1 MTFIV
6 SLGFSFWLKESI
18 MKDSV
23 KQTLAILAVDNIVPS
38 NFCIN
43 LMYKIQNKE
52 MTFKQGLELLREM
65 YSVNNQLKIKIT
77 KCSDSLMWYCKH
89 VGETYTVLRDYSKE
103 SNEYLVRDAYGYLNI
118 IRPRDCVIV
127 GEQNE

>member
-1 MTFIV
+1 MN
-6 SLGFSFWLKESI
+6 
-18 MKDSV
+18 DSV

-38 NFCIN
+38 DFCIN

-52 MTFKQGLELLREM
+52 MTFQQGLELLREM
-65 YSVNNQLKIKIT
+65 YSVNNRLKIKIT

>member
-1 MTFIV
+1 
-6 SLGFSFWLKESI
+6 

-52 MTFKQGLELLREM
+52 MTFEQGLELVREK
-65 YSVNNQLKIKIT
+65 YSVNKQLKIKIT
-77 KCSDSLMWYCKH
+77 NCSDRLMWYSKH
-89 VGETYTVLRDYSKE
+89 IGEVYTVVRDYSTH
-103 SNEYLVRDAYGYLNI
+103 SNAYLVRDTYGYLNI
-118 IRPRDCVIV
+118 VRPKDCEIV
-127 GEQNE
+127 GEDE

>member
-1 MTFIV
+1 
-6 SLGFSFWLKESI
+6 

-38 NFCIN
+38 DFCIN

-52 MTFKQGLELLREM
+52 MTFEQGLELIKEK
-65 YSVNNQLKIKIT
+65 YSVNKQLKIKIT
-77 KCSDSLMWYCKH
+77 NCSDSLMWYSKH
-89 VGETYTVLRDYSKE
+89 IGEVYTVVRDYSTH

-118 IRPRDCVIV
+118 VRPKDCEIV
-127 GEQNE
+127 GEDE